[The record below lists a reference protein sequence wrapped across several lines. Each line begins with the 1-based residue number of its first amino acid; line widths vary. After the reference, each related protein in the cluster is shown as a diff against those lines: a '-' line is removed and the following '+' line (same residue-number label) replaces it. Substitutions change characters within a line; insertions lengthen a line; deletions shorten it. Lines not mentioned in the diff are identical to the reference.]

1 MKNTFLLIAISFL
14 LVGIPSIANAQ
25 TKKESDY
32 NLRKAYELLEN
43 KEEAEALK
51 STSSNIHSIG
61 GEQSSIRTWI

>member
-32 NLRKAYELLEN
+32 NLRKAYELLEKN
-43 KEEAEALK
+43 DQSEAMKYL
-51 STSSNIHSIG
+51 NQ
-61 GEQSSIRTWI
+61 QS